1 MIRSFCPLGEPPR
14 NLPRVLQNHR
24 EVPYNTRP
32 LNSLYQDETA
42 GMTDTT
48 APSNFLD
55 NIVREDLESGRVS
68 EVVTRFPP
76 EPNGYLH
83 IGHAKSISVNF
94 GLAERFGGRCN
105 LRFDDTNPLK
115 ESQEYIESIQA
126 DVQWL
131 GYHWD
136 GEVKYASSYFDQLY
150 QWAKH
155 LVREGK
161 AYVCDLSADETREY
175 RGTLTEPGRNSPY
188 RERTVDE
195 NLALLEG
202 MKTGEFDEGSRVLRA
217 KIDMASPNMNMRD
230 PTLYRIRK
238 VSHHQTGDDWCIYPT
253 YDFAHGQEDAIEGIS
268 HSVCTLEFED
278 HRPLYDWLI
287 DNLPV
292 PSRPR
297 QYEFGRL
304 NPSYTVTSK
313 RKLKQ
318 LVDEGVVSGWDDPRM
333 PTISGM
339 RRRGY
344 SPAAIRRFCDMIG
357 TTRSDGIV
365 DVAMLEHAIRD
376 DLNENAPRAMCV
388 VDPLRVVLVNYPE
401 DRLETIAAPAH
412 PSREDLGEREL
423 PFTREL
429 LIDRDDFREE
439 ANKKYKRLVL
449 GKRVRL
455 RNAYVIEAVDVER
468 DGAGEV
474 SAVLCTVVEDT
485 LGKDPA
491 DGVKPKGVIHWV
503 SAVHG
508 VPVELRLYDRLFQV
522 EAPDRGDEDFHH
534 YLTPDSLRVTTAAVA
549 EPGLVAAVPEQ
560 SFQFEREGYFVAD
573 RFDHSADAPV
583 FNKTIGLRDTWQRQG
598 N

>member
-1 MIRSFCPLGEPPR
+1 M
-14 NLPRVLQNHR
+14 
-24 EVPYNTRP
+24 T
-32 LNSLYQDETA
+32 ETT
-42 GMTDTT
+42 G
-48 APSNFLD
+48 PSNFLD
-55 NIVREDLESGRVS
+55 NIVREDLDSGRVG

-136 GEVKYASSYFDQLY
+136 GEVKYASAYFDQLY
-150 QWAKH
+150 HWARH

-188 RERTVDE
+188 RDRAVEE

-202 MKTGEFDEGSRVLRA
+202 MKNGEFDEGSRVLRA
-217 KIDMASPNMNMRD
+217 KIDMSSPNMNMRD

-287 DNLPV
+287 ENLPV

-388 VDPLRVVLVNYPE
+388 VDPLRVVLVNYPQ
-401 DRLETIAAPAH
+401 DRLETLTVPAH
-412 PSREDLGEREL
+412 PNREDLGVREL

-468 DGAGEV
+468 DADGEI
-474 SAVLCTVVEDT
+474 STVLCEIVEDT

-491 DGVKPKGVIHWV
+491 DGLKPKGVIHWV
-503 SAVHG
+503 SAEHG
-508 VPVELRLYDRLFQV
+508 VPVELRLYDRLFNV

-534 YLTPDSLRVTTAAVA
+534 YLTPNSLRVTTVAVA
-549 EPGLVAAVPEQ
+549 EPGLLAAAPEQ

-573 RFDHSADAPV
+573 RFDHSAERPV
-583 FNKTIGLRDTWQRQG
+583 FNKTIGLRDTWQRQSDQG
-598 N
+598 RDQGEGRRQ